1 MKKIAV
7 LLIFALTLVSCMPDD
22 TQNTPGDGTTSVL
35 TLKFT
40 HNWEGVEL
48 SPANFG
54 SLEYTNE
61 NGDLMS
67 ITKLKY
73 LVSNI
78 RFHVIGGG
86 TVVAPGYLLIDA
98 QDPTSTIITNT
109 VVIPNG
115 VYQKLT
121 FTFGF
126 NQDDNAENYPDLNS
140 ANWNWP
146 EELGGGYHFMQLEG
160 QYNTNEGPAPYALH
174 YGTARVSEGVFEVNH
189 FNAEIDENVT
199 IGPATTIEIAMDVSE
214 WFKDPNTW
222 DLNEFNVDLMGNY
235 EAQKMIQENGYSV
248 FDFGGL

>member
-7 LLIFALTLVSCMPDD
+7 LLTFALTLVSCMPDD
-22 TQNTPGDGTTSVL
+22 SQNTPGDGTTSTL
-35 TLKFT
+35 TFRFT
-40 HNWEGVEL
+40 HNWEGMIIT
-48 SPANFG
+48 PANFG

-61 NGDLMS
+61 NGDLLS

-78 RFHVIGGG
+78 RFHVLDGG
-86 TVVAPGYLLIDA
+86 VVVLPGHMLIDA
-98 QDPTSTIITNT
+98 EDPSSTVST
-109 VVIPNG
+109 VTVSIPNG
-115 VYQKLT
+115 IYQKMT

-126 NQDDNAENYPDLNS
+126 NQNDNAENYPDLNS

-160 QYNTNEGPAPYALH
+160 QYDTEEGPAPYAIH
-174 YGTARVSEGVFEVNH
+174 HGTARVSKGVFEANH
-189 FNAEIDENVT
+189 FNAEIDEKVT
-199 IGPATTIEIAMDVSE
+199 IGSSTTIEIAMDVSE

-222 DLNEFNVDLMGNY
+222 DLNLFNVNLMGNY

>member
-7 LLIFALTLVSCMPDD
+7 LLTFALTLVSCLPDD
-22 TQNTPGDGTTSVL
+22 SQNAPGDGSTSVL
-35 TLKFT
+35 TFKFT
-40 HNWEGVEL
+40 HNWEGIDIT
-48 SPANFG
+48 PANFG

-61 NGDLMS
+61 NGDLIS

-78 RFHVIGGG
+78 RFHVFGGG
-86 TVVAPGYLLIDA
+86 TVLAPGYMLIDA
-98 QDPTSTIITNT
+98 QDPTSTTATYT
-109 VVIPNG
+109 VVVPNG
-115 VYQKLT
+115 IYEKLT

-126 NQDDNAENYPDLNS
+126 NQNDNAENYPDLNS

-160 QYNTNEGPAPYALH
+160 QFNTEDGPAPYALH

-189 FNAEIDENVT
+189 FNAEIDKNVT

-222 DLNEFNVDLMGNY
+222 DLNVFNVDLMGNY

-248 FDFGGL
+248 FDFGGF